1 MITYSSKS
9 KHLLKARLFYSSPLE
24 KENNIKIILSNIRE
38 YPDMINELDI
48 WIDSEEIYIGHDY
61 QKNKIEPKILYENS
75 KNLILHIKG
84 IELKSEKSLNLFNN
98 ILSNC
103 HFFTHQEDDFVI
115 TNKGWIWSHP
125 RNGFVKNTICV
136 LPEKIE
142 SIDSAIKKNKFKSL
156 KGICTD
162 YPLKMLKLLLDC

>member
-1 MITYSSKS
+1 MTNISKL
-9 KHLLKARLFYSSPLE
+9 KLIAHRGLLDGPCLE
-24 KENNIKIILSNIRE
+24 KENNIKIILSNIKE
-38 YPDMINELDI
+38 YPNIINELDI

-61 QKNKIEPKILYENS
+61 QKNKIKPKILFEHS

-84 IELKSEKSLNLFNN
+84 IKLTSEKSLNIFNN
-98 ILSNC
+98 VLSNC

-156 KGICTD
+156 QGICTD
-162 YPLKMLKLLLDC
+162 YPLKMLKLLENC